1 MGLPHGPD
9 QRQTGTAALTTIRD
23 IAQRRVHDLLSAFA
37 LLTRLPLPDH
47 RGTGAASAW
56 AWPLVGSLLGALGAA
71 LAAGALWLGV
81 TPGVTAVLVLALGA
95 MLTGALHEDGL
106 SDTADGL
113 FGGWTRERRLEIMKD
128 ARVGSYGVL
137 ALVLVTLA
145 RWSAL
150 TAILVLGGPANG
162 HWAAL
167 IAAGALSRVP
177 MALIMA
183 LLPNARGAGLSHAT
197 GRPSQA
203 TALAGLGL
211 ALAIALAL
219 TGWAALPMLAAAL
232 GVGTVLSIFALR
244 RIGGQ
249 TGDILGASQQL
260 AEVACL
266 TVLSA
271 RT

>member
-1 MGLPHGPD
+1 M
-9 QRQTGTAALTTIRD
+9 TAIRD
-23 IAQRRVHDLLSAFA
+23 IALRLPHDILSGFA

-47 RGTGAASAW
+47 RSTGAASAW
-56 AWPLVGSLLGALGAA
+56 AWPLVGAALGAA
-71 LAAGALWLGV
+71 AAALASAALWLGV

-95 MLTGALHEDGL
+95 MLTGGLHEDGL

-113 FGGWTRERRLEIMKD
+113 FGGWTKARRLEIMKD
-128 ARVGSYGVL
+128 SRVGSYGVL
-137 ALVLVTLA
+137 ALVLVVLA

-150 TAILVLGGPANG
+150 TALLVFGG

-167 IAAGALSRVP
+167 VATGALSRAP

-183 LLPNARGAGLSHAT
+183 LLPNARGEGLSHAT
-197 GRPSQA
+197 GQPA
-203 TALAGLGL
+203 PGIALAALGLGL
-211 ALAIALAL
+211 AIAVAL
-219 TGWAALPMLAAAL
+219 TGWTGIAMAAAAL
-232 GVGTVLSIFALR
+232 GAGAVLSASALR

-266 TVLSA
+266 AVLSA
-271 RT
+271 RL